1 MGWFG
6 FIIFVIVVITSV
18 AAWVNTKIIIEEL
31 EIIKKHLGIPE
42 DESISL
48 HIAEENEEENNQTQ

>member
-42 DESISL
+42 DISSSL
-48 HIAEENEEENNQTQ
+48 YLADDNKEENNQNQ